1 MDAQPQPH
9 PGTAYIYQ
17 SNPAVA
23 AAQGQ
28 RTAAH
33 EADFFLPYLRPAMR
47 LLDAGCGGGSITVGL
62 AEAVAPGPVVGLD
75 REVFRLV
82 EARYRAYSTDV
93 QNADFLGADLYTL
106 PFPDASFDAVFSHH
120 VLQHV
125 RDPLAALREFHRV
138 LRPGGVVGI
147 RDPDEGAT
155 LFAPESPLLIEAR
168 ELEMR
173 LRRHFGGDP
182 TYARNQRALLLDA
195 GFVRPEAQAA
205 VQAWGTPSLA
215 RESAVG
221 WLRRLAGPSG
231 GATLVALGWISSD
244 RLAAIED
251 EITAWGERPDAFS
264 AMTFCSAVAW
274 RDTR

>member
-1 MDAQPQPH
+1 VPRE
-9 PGTAYIYQ
+9 TYIYR

-23 AAQGQ
+23 VAQGQ

-33 EADFFLPYLRPAMR
+33 EADFFLPHLRPGMR

-62 AEAVAPGPVVGLD
+62 AEAVAPVTVFGLD
-75 REVFRLV
+75 LEVFRLV
-82 EARYRAYSTDV
+82 EARRRTEEGAIV
-93 QNADFLGADLYTL
+93 NAAFLGGDLHAL

-155 LFAPESPLLIEAR
+155 LFAPMTPLLVEAR
-168 ELEMR
+168 DLEMR
-173 LRRHFGGDP
+173 LRRHLGSDP
-182 TYARNQRALLLDA
+182 TYARNQRRLLLEA
-195 GFVRPEAQAA
+195 GFVRPEAQAV
-205 VQAWGTPSLA
+205 VQAWGTPPLA

-221 WLRRLAGPSG
+221 WRRRLAGPSG
-231 GATLVALGWISSD
+231 GAMLVALGWITPD
-244 RLAAIED
+244 RLTAIVD
-251 EITAWGERPDAFS
+251 EILAWGERPDAFS

-274 RDTR
+274 REV